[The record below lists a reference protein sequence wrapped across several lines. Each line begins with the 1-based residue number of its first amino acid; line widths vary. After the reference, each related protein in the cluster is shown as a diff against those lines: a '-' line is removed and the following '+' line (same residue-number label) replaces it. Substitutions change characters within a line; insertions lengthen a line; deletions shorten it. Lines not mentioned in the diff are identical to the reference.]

1 MPTTFTIT
9 NPIMTPNP
17 FVEKA
22 TEVLRHHFLNPYPDV
37 VYEYDGNEV
46 QIDGEYYTLE
56 PDVQAYLEDI
66 DCQIDQLPIR
76 EVTVRTETLEIV
88 DAKDR
93 AENEGLSPS
102 DEGYHHNGLIRFVK
116 HN

>member
-1 MPTTFTIT
+1 MTRITIT

-17 FVEKA
+17 FVELA
-22 TEVLRHHFLNPYPDV
+22 FEALRHPFLNPYPDV

-66 DCQIDQLPIR
+66 EDQIDQLPIKQ
-76 EVTVRTETLEIV
+76 VTVRTETIEII

-93 AENEGLSPS
+93 PENEGLSPS
-102 DEGYHHNGLIRFVK
+102 DKAYHHNGLIRFVK
-116 HN
+116 SS

>member
-1 MPTTFTIT
+1 MATLTIH

-22 TEVLRHHFLNPYPDV
+22 TEALQDRFLNPYPDV
-37 VYEYDGNEV
+37 LYEYDGNEV
-46 QIDGEYYTLE
+46 QIDGEYYTLA
-56 PDVQAYLEDI
+56 PDVQNYLEDI
-66 DCQIDQLPIR
+66 ERQIDELPIKQ
-76 EVTVRTETLEIV
+76 VSVRTETLEII

-102 DEGYHHNGLIRFVK
+102 DEAYHHNGLIRFVK
-116 HN
+116 R